1 MRRPSGAVSQTS
13 KNLDL
18 GTVITVKRLAFAT
31 LVLAIAAGALADEP
45 SATLAPA
52 AMKLIKDNLPV
63 CAAETKVSYAKMPH
77 KLPANL
83 SAIMVRVESKR
94 QGCEGQWLAATSS
107 GGGFFLGIPWFL
119 DDEKEEKSLEGKL
132 KAFAWNKLQQNVTP
146 AVTRAE
152 TRDGLFPVT
161 LQQTTDRGTIAL
173 EGEVDPTGSVF
184 FLGPFAP
191 LKGDLRQ
198 ERLKAFSP
206 IVTSSPVTGAAK
218 PEVTVIEFSDF
229 QCPSCQH
236 ASGYMKP
243 LLDKYADKIRYVRYD
258 LPLVQMHPWALSAAI
273 AGRAVYRQKPELF
286 WEYQKHVYENQE
298 KLSAF
303 TFDDFARGFAQDH
316 ELDMKKY
323 DADVTSP
330 ELRAEILKGVGVA
343 FVNDIRATPTYV
355 VNGVTVDPGDGGAS
369 LEKYVAGLLKR

>member
-1 MRRPSGAVSQTS
+1 
-13 KNLDL
+13 
-18 GTVITVKRLAFAT
+18 VKRLVFAT
-31 LVLAIAAGALADEP
+31 LALAIGTGALADTP
-45 SATLAPA
+45 TATLAPA
-52 AMKLIKDNLPV
+52 AMKMIKDNLPV
-63 CAAETKVSYAKMPH
+63 CAADTSVSYAPMPH

-119 DDEKEEKSLEGKL
+119 DDEKDEKTLEAKL
-132 KAFAWNKLQQNVTP
+132 KSFAWNKLQQNVAP

-152 TRDGLFPVT
+152 TRDGLYPVA
-161 LQQTTDRGTIAL
+161 LQQTTERGTVTI
-173 EGEVDPTGSVF
+173 EGEVDPNGTVF
-184 FLGPFAP
+184 FLGHFAS

-198 ERLKAFSP
+198 ERIKAFSP
-206 IVTSSPVTGAAK
+206 IVTNSPVTGSAK

-229 QCPSCQH
+229 ECPSCMR
-236 ASGYMKP
+236 AAGYMKP
-243 LLDKYADKIRYVRYD
+243 LLDKYGDKLRYVRYD
-258 LPLVQMHPWALSAAI
+258 LPLVQMHPWALSAAV
-273 AGRAVYRQKPELF
+273 AGRAIYRQKPELF
-286 WEYQKHVYENQE
+286 WEYKKHVYENQD

-316 ELDMKKY
+316 ELDLKKY
-323 DADVTSP
+323 DADVSSP

-355 VNGVTVDPGDGGAS
+355 VNGVAVDPGEGGAG
-369 LEKYVAGLLKR
+369 LEKYVAGLLKK